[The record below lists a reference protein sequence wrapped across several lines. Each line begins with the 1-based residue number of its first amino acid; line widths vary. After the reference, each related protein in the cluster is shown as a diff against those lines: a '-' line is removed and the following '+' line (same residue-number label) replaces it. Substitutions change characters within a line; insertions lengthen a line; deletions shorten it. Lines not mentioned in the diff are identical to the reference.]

1 MASVSIKDIAA
12 RAGVSFQTVSKV
24 LQGKG
29 SVSPRTRAWIQE
41 VAEQLGYVPNTLAR
55 SLVSQRT
62 GTIGVVAS
70 DFSDYV
76 LAQFVVGAER
86 EARRQGQ
93 CVIVGSL
100 DHEGSEGERYIRLLL
115 ERRVDGI
122 LLAAPQF
129 EHNTQVGEMLVGKVP
144 VVSMFHIPGVSLP
157 RVGSDHQETGFI
169 ATRHLLELGHRSIG
183 TIIGP
188 LERRAVQ
195 SRLRGYQ
202 QALEAAG
209 IAYRAEL
216 VEEANWHA
224 DGGCEAA
231 HRLLE
236 RIPAITAIFAQNDF
250 MAIGVLNA
258 LHDRGLRVPEDCA
271 VVGCDDIPI
280 AAHTIPSLTTVHL
293 PFYETGET
301 AMRLLLDIIEH
312 KETEEQRVLLPVHL
326 VKRASSASHIERPV

>member
-29 SVSPRTRAWIQE
+29 SVSPETRAWIQE
-41 VAEQLGYVPNTLAR
+41 IAEQMDYVPNTLAR

-93 CVIVGSL
+93 CVIIGSL
-100 DHEGSEGERYIRLLL
+100 DHEGSDSQRYIRLLL

-129 EHNTQVGEMLVGKVP
+129 EHNTQVGEMLLGRLP
-144 VVSMFHIPGVSLP
+144 VVSMFHIPGVSLA

-188 LERRAVQ
+188 QERRAVQ
-195 SRLRGYQ
+195 SRLQGHQ
-202 QALEAAG
+202 QALEPPG
-209 IAYRAEL
+209 IAHRAEL
-216 VEEANWHA
+216 AEAP
-224 DGGCEAA
+224 
-231 HRLLE
+231 HRHV
-236 RIPAITAIFAQNDF
+236 RGRYQVAQ
-250 MAIGVLNA
+250 
-258 LHDRGLRVPEDCA
+258 R
-271 VVGCDDIPI
+271 
-280 AAHTIPSLTTVHL
+280 
-293 PFYETGET
+293 
-301 AMRLLLDIIEH
+301 
-312 KETEEQRVLLPVHL
+312 
-326 VKRASSASHIERPV
+326 

>member
-1 MASVSIKDIAA
+1 MAPVSIKDIAD
-12 RAGVSFQTVSKV
+12 RTGVSFQTVSKV

-29 SVSPRTRAWIQE
+29 SVSQETRAWIQE

-129 EHNTQVGEMLVGKVP
+129 EHNTQVGEMLLGKVP
-144 VVSMFHIPGVSLP
+144 VVSMFHIPGTYWNWVIALSGRSLAHKSA
-157 RVGSDHQETGFI
+157 GLSKAACKGI
-169 ATRHLLELGHRSIG
+169 NKRSK
-183 TIIGP
+183 
-188 LERRAVQ
+188 R
-195 SRLRGYQ
+195 
-202 QALEAAG
+202 QAL
-209 IAYRAEL
+209 RTEL
-216 VEEANWHA
+216 NW
-224 DGGCEAA
+224 
-231 HRLLE
+231 
-236 RIPAITAIFAQNDF
+236 
-250 MAIGVLNA
+250 
-258 LHDRGLRVPEDCA
+258 
-271 VVGCDDIPI
+271 
-280 AAHTIPSLTTVHL
+280 
-293 PFYETGET
+293 
-301 AMRLLLDIIEH
+301 
-312 KETEEQRVLLPVHL
+312 
-326 VKRASSASHIERPV
+326 